1 MRKVQGEGCKLN
13 LQDSTIQHYDREV
26 LPLLF
31 CVTKAQP
38 DTGSPAIGRINTNI
52 HDQQMI

>member
-1 MRKVQGEGCKLN
+1 MDAAYDVSCCRAVLAMRKVQGEGCKLN

-31 CVTKAQP
+31 CVTKAEP
-38 DTGSPAIGRINTNI
+38 DTGS
-52 HDQQMI
+52 